1 MTEDL
6 DELLDYLQKAGL
18 NTMCIGSPVWNLL
31 CSKKVDKTM
40 NSKSK
45 KIVDK
50 TIELESGQKM
60 TVGVLVRHR
69 TVPQLGLGVVVAESE
84 KHKGYW
90 YVKWCDERYQDV
102 GSMGIEEGYLE
113 IL

>member
-1 MTEDL
+1 MIEEI

-18 NTMCIGSPVWNLL
+18 NTVCVSSPAWDLL
-31 CSKKVDKTM
+31 HNKKVDKTM
-40 NSKSK
+40 NEETK
-45 KIVDK
+45 KIIDK
-50 TIELESGQKM
+50 TIKPKTGQKM

>member
-1 MTEDL
+1 
-6 DELLDYLQKAGL
+6 
-18 NTMCIGSPVWNLL
+18 
-31 CSKKVDKTM
+31 M
-40 NSKSK
+40 NEEAK
-45 KIVDK
+45 KIIDK

-60 TVGVLVRHR
+60 TVGVFVRHR